1 MKFKHSKLLLTV
13 LTVAG
18 GLESTRHVNT
28 ASKEDSSFDVVNII
42 WTVGESKIRNILKEF
57 PRINYRQV
65 PSNFAIASKAF
76 YGLG

>member
-28 ASKEDSSFDVVNII
+28 ASKEDSSFDVVNVK
-42 WTVGESKIRNILKEF
+42 WTVGESKIRNVL
-57 PRINYRQV
+57 
-65 PSNFAIASKAF
+65 
-76 YGLG
+76 